1 MVSVEIQSLI
11 DIQENPVVLVDTSYR
26 IAAANWAYCDA
37 YGVHPDQVV
46 GMACHEVS
54 HHSPVP
60 CHQAGESC
68 PYQQV
73 LESGQPQQV
82 LHTHFD
88 ALNRPEH
95 VRIKGYPIQTS
106 GGHTYVAE
114 VIYRIASSSDV
125 ECEEVRMLGRS
136 PAFLECL
143 DKLTRVAESESSI
156 LLYGE
161 SGVGKELAAQYIH
174 KRSSRRAMPF
184 LAVNCASIPES
195 LFESE
200 LFGHEKGAFTGCL
213 GRKQGLFELSDG
225 GTLFL
230 DEIGEIP
237 LAMQA
242 KLLRVLESGEFRR
255 VGGKETLHADVRILS
270 ATNRDLLELADQG
283 AFRQDLYY
291 RVAGIDVT
299 LPSLRERRMDI
310 RALAEM
316 FLKRTAADSKR
327 HYRFTEAALIRLG
340 EYDFPGNVREL
351 RNIVQKAAAMSV
363 DGIIMPQHLYLESPS
378 QRAPGFERAQRA
390 TETIVSSAS
399 MAEVEAK
406 HIAELLRLYTGH
418 RRKAADAMGISE
430 RTLYR
435 KIKQYG
441 LC

>member
-11 DIQENPVVLVDTSYR
+11 DIQENPVVLIDASYR
-26 IAAANWAYCDA
+26 IAAANRAYCDA
-37 YGVHPDQVV
+37 YGVRPDQVV
-46 GMACHEVS
+46 GMACHVVS

-60 CHQAGESC
+60 CHQAGECC
-68 PYQQV
+68 PHRQV

-95 VRIKGYPIQTS
+95 VRIKGYPIQTAD
-106 GGHTYVAE
+106 GHTLVAE
-114 VIYRIASSSDV
+114 VIYRIASSSDA
-125 ECEEVRMLGRS
+125 ECDEIRMLGRS

-225 GTLFL
+225 GILFL

-237 LAMQA
+237 FAMQA

-255 VGGKETLHADVRILS
+255 VGGKDTLHADVRILS

-316 FLKRTAADSKR
+316 FLKRAAAENKR
-327 HYRFTEAALIRLG
+327 HYRFTEAALTRLK

-363 DGIIMPQHLYLESPS
+363 DGVIMPQHLYLESPS
-378 QRAPGFERAQRA
+378 HR
-390 TETIVSSAS
+390 VSAIEKARRTAEAS
-399 MAEVEAK
+399 LPSVTMAEVEAK
-406 HIAELLRLYTGH
+406 HIADLLRQYTGH

-430 RTLYR
+430 RNLYR

-441 LC
+441 LR

>member
-11 DIQENPVVLVDTSYR
+11 DIQENPVVLIDADYR

-37 YGVHPDQVV
+37 YGVRLDQVV

-54 HHSPVP
+54 HHSSVP
-60 CHQAGESC
+60 CHRAGESC
-68 PYQQV
+68 PHQQV

-88 ALNRPEH
+88 SLNRPEH
-95 VRIKGYPIQTS
+95 VRIKGYPVPTAD
-106 GGHTYVAE
+106 GHTLVAE
-114 VIYRIASSSDV
+114 VIFRIASSGDV
-125 ECEEVRMLGRS
+125 ECDEARMLGRS

-237 LAMQA
+237 LIMQA

-255 VGGKETLHADVRILS
+255 VGGKDVLHADVRILS
-270 ATNRDLLELADQG
+270 ATNRDLLELADRG
-283 AFRQDLYY
+283 IFRQDLYY

-327 HYRFTEAALIRLG
+327 QYRFTEAALTRLK

-363 DGIIMPQHLYLESPS
+363 DGIITPQHLYLESSS
-378 QRAPGFERAQRA
+378 QRPLDVEKARRL
-390 TETIVSSAS
+390 TEAALPSAS

-406 HIAELLRLYTGH
+406 HIADLLRLYAGH
-418 RRKAADAMGISE
+418 RRKAAGAMGISE

-435 KIKQYG
+435 KIKHYD
-441 LC
+441 LR